1 MCTEEIVAVSKKYVV
16 AIRQETTSVYWKSH
30 YMQLLMTIQRNRL
43 KELKANLKKSMR
55 LLRRFNKSEE
65 SQVA

>member
-1 MCTEEIVAVSKKYVV
+1 MGTEEIVIVSKKHIV

-30 YMQLLMTIQRNRL
+30 YMQLLMTLQRNRL
-43 KELKANLKKSMR
+43 KELRANLKKSIQ
-55 LLRRFNKSEE
+55 LLRRFNKPEE